1 MSSKPVIDVGITILK
16 VYNTALLFIEED
28 VTVGWA
34 GAQDDGIKWFIS
46 GKIYYVFAVNNRAG
60 AQPPVLHSTLH
71 TEQYH

>member
-1 MSSKPVIDVGITILK
+1 MSSKPVIDVWITILK

-34 GAQDDGIKWFIS
+34 GAQDDGIKGFICW
-46 GKIYYVFAVNNRAG
+46 KIYYVFAVNNRAG
-60 AQPPVLHSTLH
+60 AQACVTLN